1 MVTMGYRKKQKQN
14 KKAKKKTNKQLNSHP
29 PLSLI
34 GQEAGNM
41 LV

>member
-14 KKAKKKTNKQLNSHP
+14 KKEKKKQLNSHP

-34 GQEAGNM
+34 GQEASNM

>member
-1 MVTMGYRKKQKQN
+1 MVTMGYRQKQKQN
-14 KKAKKKTNKQLNSHP
+14 KKAKKKKQLNSHP

>member
-14 KKAKKKTNKQLNSHP
+14 KKAKKKKKQLNSHP